1 MPVAIFTMM
10 AFAVAIVA
18 ATVFVAMLCGVVVAV
33 MMAAFVVVSQLKI
46 NVTNA
51 YAGSIAAPLDES
63 VCAEPSTNVPNAV
76 AHPSPA
82 LIADAFDTG
91 SDAAKKPA

>member
-1 MPVAIFTMM
+1 MNHKWT
-10 AFAVAIVA
+10 
-18 ATVFVAMLCGVVVAV
+18 LGLQERS
-33 MMAAFVVVSQLKI
+33 VS
-46 NVTNA
+46 
-51 YAGSIAAPLDES
+51 GSIAAALDES